1 MGGLDLRLVAVVFTD
16 IVSSTELFSD
26 LDRRRGER
34 LRTRHFE
41 LLGDVVR
48 AHGGTPVKTLGDG
61 MMASFPSASAAL
73 ACAGSM
79 QRAVAARRSDD
90 EARVAV
96 RIGLSSGEAALAAGD
111 YHGPPVVEASRLCA
125 AAGPGQVLLPALT
138 RVLAG
143 SDPGHSFRELGPL
156 ELKGIAEPVEVA
168 ELLWQAADRA
178 AGLRVVIADDAAL
191 LREGMARMLENQGV
205 DVVAQ
210 AGDAAGLLAE
220 VERHR
225 PEAAVID
232 IRMPPT
238 NTLEGLEAAEALRR
252 GSPDVGVLLLSA
264 HVEAHYARRL
274 LNAGSAMGVG
284 YLAKDRVVD
293 AVQFAK
299 ALRDVA
305 GGATVLDEE
314 LRAALAR
321 APGE

>member
-1 MGGLDLRLVAVVFTD
+1 MVGLDLRLVAVLFTD

-34 LRTRHFE
+34 LRKRHYE
-41 LLGDVVR
+41 LLGDVVG
-48 AHGGTPVKTLGDG
+48 AHGGTLVKTLGDG
-61 MMASFPSASAAL
+61 MMASFPSASSAL
-73 ACAGSM
+73 ACAGAM

-90 EARVAV
+90 EGRVAV
-96 RIGLSSGEAALAAGD
+96 RIGLSAGEAAFDEGD
-111 YHGPPVVEASRLCA
+111 YHGAPVVEASRLCA

-138 RVLAG
+138 RTLAG
-143 SDPGHSFRELGPL
+143 PDPGHCFREGGWL

-168 ELLWQAADRA
+168 ELLWQTADRS

-191 LREGMARMLENQGV
+191 LREGMARVLETQGI

-220 VERHR
+220 VARHR
-225 PEAAVID
+225 PDVAVID

-238 NTLEGLEAAEALRR
+238 NTLEGLEAAEDLRR
-252 GSPDVGVLLLSA
+252 RCPDVGVLLLSA

-274 LNAGSAMGVG
+274 LAAGSPSGVG
-284 YLAKDRVVD
+284 YLAKDRVAD
-293 AVQFAK
+293 AVQFAQ

-305 GGATVLDEE
+305 GGATVLDGE
-314 LRAALAR
+314 LRAALAA